1 MEAHPETTA
10 QRLLKRHS
18 SFNELN
24 HNVKTALLRRTSSFG
39 GGPIVQLKSPL
50 FNQSNHQETPNTSI
64 RWIILFLA
72 CCLLFG
78 NFYAYDNPAALNIP
92 LQVLVLHSYE

>member
-1 MEAHPETTA
+1 MNSQPESTA
-10 QRLLKRHS
+10 SRLLTRHS
-18 SFNELN
+18 SFTEPKLR
-24 HNVKTALLRRTSSFG
+24 VKTALLRRTSSFG
-39 GGPIVQLKSPL
+39 GGPVVLLKTPTVDH
-50 FNQSNHQETPNTSI
+50 SNQETNKNASM

-92 LQVLVLHSYE
+92 LQVFQLNLT